1 MILTIIATMFV
12 LGIVIFFHEIGH
24 FWAAKRGGV
33 KVESFSIGF
42 PPKLYSFKKGET
54 EYIISAIPFGGYV
67 KMAGDNPAEGLKG
80 EPWEFLSAPVW
91 TRMRIV
97 LAGPLFNFVLAI
109 IVLSLIY
116 MISGVPVIS
125 NQIGQIEKGSSA
137 ATAELLVKDKIIR
150 VAGQP
155 TNNWT
160 DVIKAVSNCSNS
172 NAKDDTLIKITI
184 LRGTKEIEKE
194 LLVENKKA
202 RIGDIGVLP
211 YVPSEIESV
220 VKDSPAYK
228 SGIKAGDI
236 VISINGKPVSQWIEM
251 SEVIQQNPGKELIL
265 NIQREGKS
273 FPLKVTAEAK
283 KSYDLENKKE
293 IEIGAIGIT
302 SKTQKQRANPITAI
316 WSGIMKTL
324 DFIVLTFIVLAQ
336 LLSGTLPFKLL
347 AGPIGIIQMT
357 GQQAQLGFLSL
368 VSFLAFIS
376 VNLGVVNLLPLPIL
390 DGGHVMFLLIEKI
403 RKKPL
408 SLKAQTAVQYVGVAL
423 LLCLVVLVSY
433 NDILRW
439 VR

>member
-33 KVESFSIGF
+33 RVESFSIGF

-67 KMAGDNPAEGLKG
+67 KMAGDNPAEGLTG

-97 LAGPLFNFVLAI
+97 LAGPLLNFVLAI

-116 MISGVPVIS
+116 MISGVPVVS
-125 NQIGQIEKGSSA
+125 NQIGQIEKGSSSA
-137 ATAELLVKDKIIR
+137 IAELQVKDKIIK

-160 DVIKAVSNCSNS
+160 DVVKAVSNCSNS
-172 NAKDDTLIKITI
+172 NDMGDTLIKITI

-194 LLVENKKA
+194 LLIANKKA

-211 YVPSEIESV
+211 YVPSEIETV

-236 VISINGKPVSQWIEM
+236 VISINGKPVSQWTEM
-251 SEVIQQNPGKELIL
+251 SEIIQQNPGKELIL
-265 NIQREGKS
+265 NIQRGEKS
-273 FPLKVTAEAK
+273 FPIKVTAEAK

-316 WSGIMKTL
+316 WTGIMKTL
-324 DFIVLTFIVLAQ
+324 DFIILTFIVLAQ
-336 LLSGTLPFKLL
+336 LLSGVLPFKLL

-408 SLKAQTAVQYVGVAL
+408 SLKTQSAIQYVGVAL

-439 VR
+439 VK